1 MEITESTD
9 KKLLLTVHG
18 LWYYKNTMKTRL
30 DNNKYNI
37 GKNLRQYRLENKLT
51 QEEATA
57 KLNFQRLQMSRGTC
71 SHIECGVDN
80 IRVEE
85 LLALAEILGV
95 EAGDFLKGDKPEV
108 IPE

>member
-1 MEITESTD
+1 
-9 KKLLLTVHG
+9 
-18 LWYYKNTMKTRL
+18 MKTRL

-71 SHIECGVDN
+71 SHIECGLGN